1 MAHKPTIL
9 MVDNELSLLHYLERS
24 VARMGYGVDA
34 YSDPWAALAAFESE
48 PTKFDLLITDL
59 SMPGI
64 PGTELLGR
72 ARARRSDLPAILMTG
87 YADDR
92 VGETDSA
99 SDALLLLKPF
109 TLADLKAVLVR
120 ALP

>member
-1 MAHKPTIL
+1 VAHKPTIL

-99 SDALLLLKPF
+99 SDALLLLNPF